1 MMAQKSEATHLIA
14 DMFEIPKLNAWFL
27 LTKKTVK
34 LDPYLLTYT
43 FNFRSFCFSDL
54 GVLKMLES
62 QSGLPFSGWMDG
74 WMDIWMDGWMDG
86 RLGHSV

>member
-1 MMAQKSEATHLIA
+1 
-14 DMFEIPKLNAWFL
+14 
-27 LTKKTVK
+27 
-34 LDPYLLTYT
+34 
-43 FNFRSFCFSDL
+43 
-54 GVLKMLES
+54 MLES